1 MHVQG
6 VLISLSFSQDPET
19 IDWEQYWNPNLFI
32 ENLYGEAKET
42 IWHTLTFDESG
53 HATVCEKR
61 RVNGTFLEY
70 LELETFPFDTQVSQI
85 TIPGIYAAASSCII
99 AVVVVAL

>member
-1 MHVQG
+1 M
-6 VLISLSFSQDPET
+6 
-19 IDWEQYWNPNLFI
+19 FI

-70 LELETFPFDTQVSQI
+70 LELETFPFDTQVSFKNISDFILTKSYSTLSLQDK
-85 TIPGIYAAASSCII
+85 ASKYFSLGACY
-99 AVVVVAL
+99 

>member
-1 MHVQG
+1 MI
-6 VLISLSFSQDPET
+6 LLFQDPET

-42 IWHTLTFDESG
+42 IWHTLTFDEEG
-53 HATVCEKR
+53 HATVMEKR

-70 LELETFPFDTQVSQI
+70 LELETFPFDTQVCNHVI
-85 TIPGIYAAASSCII
+85 LFSCYQK
-99 AVVVVAL
+99 AMFM